1 MSKKNLKSA
10 ILLLAVLCM
19 VFVFAACEDNE
30 LKDETFLFKNGVIT
44 GLTEE
49 GLKKTELVVPAVFG
63 EGAEAETI
71 TEIGIFA
78 FKDTTALKK
87 ITISEGIKVIG
98 NGAFWDSSVET
109 VILPES
115 LESIGSTAFSKC
127 LSLKDINIHSAVK
140 SIGNYAFQSCTSLE
154 TVVIESGF
162 TTVPVGIFSA
172 CSNLKSVTLPAGVTA
187 VGNGAFTDCD
197 KLEDISFLPAS
208 VETIGADAFVGCDG
222 IKTIE
227 FASRFRKTLTVEQ
240 YRNPEMRELFERY
253 LSVGPFE
260 YTRDEFEKAG
270 VRNPEKRAA
279 ELYSAMFFGYSLVDS
294 GVVFSFGD
302 FADGFFAGE
311 DFK

>member
-1 MSKKNLKSA
+1 
-10 ILLLAVLCM
+10 M

-208 VETIGADAFVGCDG
+208 VETIGADA
-222 IKTIE
+222 
-227 FASRFRKTLTVEQ
+227 S
-240 YRNPEMRELFERY
+240 
-253 LSVGPFE
+253 
-260 YTRDEFEKAG
+260 
-270 VRNPEKRAA
+270 
-279 ELYSAMFFGYSLVDS
+279 
-294 GVVFSFGD
+294 
-302 FADGFFAGE
+302 
-311 DFK
+311 